1 MISPMFHLQHYY
13 NVTIMELIMK
23 KMLCYC
29 RESTMHPSPGA
40 LLGWSLGSYLGYWSG
55 LGLSVVRLTV
65 RWMLEGGGQML
76 QAH

>member
-1 MISPMFHLQHYY
+1 
-13 NVTIMELIMK
+13 MK

-65 RWMLEGGGQML
+65 RWMLEGGANVTSSSIIPL
-76 QAH
+76 IVTVISTKYVWLST